1 MEHFPTNHIVK
12 IGVVVKD
19 IEKAVKYYED
29 LFDIEPPKIHLPKPR
44 TAKPGEREPYTIYR
58 GKKMET
64 RCKTA
69 VVKLEPIYLE
79 LIEPLDEPSPWKEFQ
94 DKHGQGVHYVA
105 FVADGFE
112 ETETFMADKGI
123 SMIQKTEKGT
133 QRYGYF
139 DTEEQLGITLELK
152 EMD

>member
-1 MEHFPTNHIVK
+1 MEHFPTNRIVK
-12 IGVVVKD
+12 IGIVVKD
-19 IEKAVKYYED
+19 IEKAVEYYQKI
-29 LFDIEPPKIHLPKPR
+29 FDIQPPEIHFPKPR
-44 TAKPGEREPYTIYR
+44 VAKPGEKEPYTIFR
-58 GKKMET
+58 GKKTET

-69 VVKLEPIYLE
+69 VVNLEPIYLE

-94 DKHGQGVHYVA
+94 DEHGQGVHYVA

-112 ETETFMADKGI
+112 DAEAFMEKQG
-123 SMIQKTEKGT
+123 MPLIQKTEKGT

-139 DTEEQLGITLELK
+139 DTVKQLGVTLELK